1 MLQKIRQ
8 FVWFT
13 WKIVEFQE
21 KILIVKVL
29 IERKNLTVETVFDLH
44 EK

>member
-29 IERKNLTVETVFDLH
+29 IERKNLMVETVFDLH